1 MIAPHTI
8 RTWLSERLG
17 IRYPIL
23 QAPMAGGPT
32 TPALVA
38 AVGRAGALGAFG
50 FAYTEPAA
58 MRAAV
63 ETARAI
69 ASVPIHINLF
79 VDPQPL
85 PPSKAAIDAA
95 LHALAPMYE
104 ALGAPVPSTID
115 APYAPDLAAQID
127 AALELKPAV
136 LSSHF
141 GHFSPDVIARAR
153 AQGTLIA
160 GSATNLDDA
169 IKLEQLGAD
178 FVIAQGAEAGGHRGI
193 ASADAHDMMIGTL
206 ALARIIARNCTI
218 PIVAAGGIMDGEG
231 LAAVIALG
239 ACGAQMGTAF
249 LPVDESGAPAA
260 HRASLFDR
268 AAAGTAITRAFS
280 GRPARG
286 IRNRYIERTDAPDF
300 PLLPFPIQNKA
311 TGPMRAAAGK
321 QGNADYMSLWAGQA
335 YSLAR
340 KMSAQTL
347 IVRIA
352 EEYETAMQ
360 RLLKAVRG

>member
-38 AVGRAGALGAFG
+38 AVGSAGGLGGFG

-58 MRAAV
+58 MREAV
-63 ETARAI
+63 DAARAI
-69 ASVPIHINLF
+69 ARVPIHINLF
-79 VDPQPL
+79 VDPQP
-85 PPSKAAIDAA
+85 PSPSKAAVDAA
-95 LHALAPMYE
+95 LQALAPMYE
-104 ALGAPVPSTID
+104 ALGARVPTSID
-115 APYAPDLAAQID
+115 APYTPDLAAQIE
-127 AALELKPAV
+127 AALALQPAV

-141 GHFSPDVIARAR
+141 GHFSPDVIARAH

-160 GSATNLDDA
+160 GSATNIEDA
-169 IKLEQLGAD
+169 MKLQQLGVD
-178 FVIAQGAEAGGHRGI
+178 FVIAQGTEAGGHRGT
-193 ASADAHDMMIGTL
+193 ASADAHDAMLGTL
-206 ALARIIARNCTI
+206 ALVRLIVRSCTV
-218 PIVAAGGIMDGEG
+218 PVVAAGGIMDGEG

-260 HRASLFDR
+260 HTAALFDR
-268 AAAGTAITRAFS
+268 ASAGTTITRAFS

-286 IRNRYIERTDAPDF
+286 IRNRYIERADTPDF
-300 PLLPFPIQNKA
+300 PLLAFPIQNKA
-311 TGPMRAAAGK
+311 TGPMRAAAAK
-321 QGNADYMSLWAGQA
+321 QGNGDFMSLWAGQS

-340 KMSAQTL
+340 KMSAQAL
-347 IVRIA
+347 VVRIA
-352 EEYETAMQ
+352 EEYEMAMQ